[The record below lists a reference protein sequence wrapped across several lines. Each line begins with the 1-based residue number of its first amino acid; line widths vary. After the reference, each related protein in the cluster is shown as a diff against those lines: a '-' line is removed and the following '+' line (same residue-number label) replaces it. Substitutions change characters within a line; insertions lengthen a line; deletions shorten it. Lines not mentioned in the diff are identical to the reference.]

1 MPVVLAHAAAT
12 LVLVGMIWVIQV
24 VHYPLFAAVGS
35 EAFVAYEAA
44 HSARITAV
52 IVVPWAVQGLTT
64 AALLVAPP
72 SHIPRW
78 LVVVAAVLALIPV
91 IVTITLSVPAHS
103 ILGQGFDA
111 AAHARLVSTNWL
123 RTVAWTAHG
132 GVALWMLVLTL
143 RR

>member
-35 EAFVAYEAA
+35 DAFVAYEAA
-44 HSARITAV
+44 HSARITWV
-52 IVVPWAVQGLTT
+52 IVIPWAVQGLTT

-72 SHIPRW
+72 SEIPRW
-78 LVVVAAVLALIPV
+78 LIVVAAVLALIPV
-91 IVTITLSVPAHS
+91 IVTIALSVPAHS

-132 GVALWMLVLTL
+132 AVALWMLVLTL